1 MIYERI
7 LLPVS
12 GKFKGERAQKALV
25 HALRLTSAELIL
37 LHAYQPLP
45 KIVGGEAHT
54 ELVEEATATSLTLM
68 SPIINKVQQTG
79 LPYKVRIVEGSPAEA
94 IIHVAHE
101 EKCDLIVM
109 YSDGRDDLADMLV
122 GSVTERVLRN
132 TDTPLLAIRR

>member
-25 HALRLTSAELIL
+25 HALKLTSAELVL

-54 ELVEEATATSLTLM
+54 ALVAEATSNSLTLL
-68 SPIINKVQQTG
+68 STIINQVQQAG
-79 LPYKVRIVEGSPAEA
+79 LPYKIRIVEGAPAEA
-94 IIHVAHE
+94 IIHIADE

-109 YSDGRDDLADMLV
+109 YTDGRDDLADMLM

-132 TDTPLLAIRR
+132 TDVPLLAIRR